1 MDKYSLRNKRDTMD
15 KQAVVDDYRISVPR
29 GRAESLVSQLADLHA
44 LQHNRRLAR
53 EYSLTIVPVSW
64 EDTQRSSHSRKG
76 PVSRN
81 GPSTCDLTLSCQG
94 KYCAAAART
103 TAHTE
108 RSRVQLSEE
117 SCAQSLHSQYATH
130 KPASARLHR
139 LTDTQLTCFIG
150 SSTMLSVG
158 VPQEP
163 NAP

>member
-1 MDKYSLRNKRDTMD
+1 MDKYSLRDKYHTME

-29 GRAESLVSQLADLHA
+29 GRAESLVSQLADLHT
-44 LQHNRRLAR
+44 LQHNRRLGR
-53 EYSLTIVPVSW
+53 EFGLTIVPVSW

-76 PVSRN
+76 PDSRK

-108 RSRVQLSEE
+108 RCSGQLSGG
-117 SCAQSLHSQYATH
+117 SCAQPLHSQYATQ

-139 LTDTQLTCFIG
+139 LRDMQPTCFIV
-150 SSTMLSVG
+150 SSSMLSFG

-163 NAP
+163 NA